1 MSPRRSSS
9 ARLAAAAIAG
19 LAAVSA
25 LATISPA
32 HAVSGVTTARI
43 AGNDRYQTAA
53 AIALKAYTTADTVI
67 VASGVSFPDALA
79 GAALA
84 SRQTAPVLLTAPDVL
99 STPASDAIAAL
110 KATKAVILGGT
121 SAVSQAVE
129 DALAKKVSVS
139 RISGADRYDT
149 AAKIAAAIGSTNIGT
164 TSTRRSA
171 LIATGTGF
179 ADALAGGPLSAAGS
193 SGVLPVL
200 LVNDAV
206 PAATKSAL
214 QDLGITQTIILGG
227 TGAVSTAVENDL
239 KTITG
244 NAPTRLAG
252 ADRYATASAI
262 AVAELTTFGFTA
274 ANVYLGNGINF
285 ADALAA
291 GALGGKTK
299 SPILL
304 SDAASLA
311 SATKTFLGDHS
322 AAIVTVT
329 ALGGTS
335 ALSDATLDAAKT
347 AASGSATDRKNE
359 TIVVTPQDKSILVN
373 DSSATRSYTA
383 TGVTSDVDIVLVN
396 CTNVST
402 STSGNTVF
410 ANTDADGTADGTASA
425 GSGANKA
432 STPASISTVNG
443 APTLPSANDDYAD
456 KASPAAGKVT
466 FDVKAGSA
474 VACVV
479 PVVFV
484 DSDSS
489 NSLASSATGLPS
501 EAFGTGGIVEFQPAV
516 AKTGQF
522 DAVTVQSM
530 NDPEGSF
537 SAVSSTPGSAAASY
551 FYDDTD
557 GYKIGGVASDKA
569 SFVTAMTIGDTVK
582 GDYRPGAVST
592 FDLTDA
598 APAAPSQFPPS
609 ADAAPAHSVKL
620 TFTDSSTATTTS
632 YNVYRA
638 DGTLV
643 AGPPASTSCP
653 ATNTA
658 VDLAKYV
665 LVGNPVVDTGTS
677 PTPPYSF
684 SDSSTAAATR
694 YCYIVRSVE
703 SGDVGPPPA
712 TASSVTTN

>member
-1 MSPRRSSS
+1 M
-9 ARLAAAAIAG
+9 
-19 LAAVSA
+19 AV
-25 LATISPA
+25 
-32 HAVSGVTTARI
+32 
-43 AGNDRYQTAA
+43 
-53 AIALKAYTTADTVI
+53 
-67 VASGVSFPDALA
+67 
-79 GAALA
+79 
-84 SRQTAPVLLTAPDVL
+84 
-99 STPASDAIAAL
+99 
-110 KATKAVILGGT
+110 
-121 SAVSQAVE
+121 
-129 DALAKKVSVS
+129 
-139 RISGADRYDT
+139 
-149 AAKIAAAIGSTNIGT
+149 
-164 TSTRRSA
+164 
-171 LIATGTGF
+171 
-179 ADALAGGPLSAAGS
+179 
-193 SGVLPVL
+193 
-200 LVNDAV
+200 
-206 PAATKSAL
+206 
-214 QDLGITQTIILGG
+214 
-227 TGAVSTAVENDL
+227 
-239 KTITG
+239 
-244 NAPTRLAG
+244 
-252 ADRYATASAI
+252 
-262 AVAELTTFGFTA
+262 
-274 ANVYLGNGINF
+274 
-285 ADALAA
+285 
-291 GALGGKTK
+291 
-299 SPILL
+299 
-304 SDAASLA
+304 
-311 SATKTFLGDHS
+311 FL
-322 AAIVTVT
+322 
-329 ALGGTS
+329 
-335 ALSDATLDAAKT
+335 
-347 AASGSATDRKNE
+347 
-359 TIVVTPQDKSILVN
+359 
-373 DSSATRSYTA
+373 
-383 TGVTSDVDIVLVN
+383 
-396 CTNVST
+396 NVST
-402 STSGNTVF
+402 STSVNTVF

-638 DGTLV
+638 PGT
-643 AGPPASTSCP
+643 PPAGTPPTIGCP
-653 ATNTA
+653 ATTTA
-658 VDLAKYV
+658 AYV
-665 LVGNPVVDTGTS
+665 LVGNPVIDTGTS

-684 SDSSTAAATR
+684 TDNTAEGPGKQ
-694 YCYIVRSVE
+694 YCYIVRSVD
-703 SGDVGPPPA
+703 SGNVGPPPTSVSAMPGVWKA
-712 TASSVTTN
+712 TTGACKTSTFENTFSLNSRNATPRNRRLSM